1 LINFKP
7 IDGKAN
13 ITKIINESLDLFIL
27 ICFITFQ
34 WLVIG
39 YAANSI
45 YNLFRPKE
53 LKFSLNDK

>member
-53 LKFSLNDK
+53 KIFFE

>member
-34 WLVIG
+34 WLIIG
-39 YAANSI
+39 FAANTI
-45 YNLFRPKE
+45 YNLFKSRE